1 MALMYKRYG
10 NVLVVAAYVTHFAW
24 PAPLSMEIH
33 DHSATLSF
41 GTPERSIPGSDV
53 SDLHVQFSNKTASQ
67 RNNITSSGLDIA
79 VDNQV
84 TMMMDELVT
93 ASAIVSNEAPEDNV
107 T

>member
-1 MALMYKRYG
+1 MYKRYG

-84 TMMMDELVT
+84 TMMDELVT
-93 ASAIVSNEAPEDNV
+93 ASAIVSNKDNV